1 MRALLLSG
9 VIVAAAC
16 SGGGSKTPA
25 NPKKPLTAKEIV
37 QQSTPAIVFVEV
49 TGEGDTRGTGTGFI
63 LDKTGL
69 IATNFHVVAG
79 MKTIKI
85 KLYGGETYEVQ
96 QIAGIDP
103 ARDLAVLR
111 IQPTKALPTVKLG
124 NSDVMAVGDQ
134 VVTIGNPLGV
144 FDYTVSAGLLSQIRP
159 ECTKDMV
166 AFAKANIKRFEELV
180 IKYKTTGKLTEAEVK
195 EAQELT
201 QRGVTCRQELT
212 YFQFN
217 APISQGSSGG
227 PLFNLAG
234 EVIGVTTGI
243 INNAQNINIAVP
255 TNYLKP
261 ILANPS
267 AISMPEF
274 TAATKDAQASKAPS
288 GDEDNDPWQITRN
301 IPVHATNLL
310 DGCTGDQIVNLE
322 NEIWSAIE
330 IGAPLYN
337 QRTNKGIE
345 ACFRVYEGTSNKFE
359 QNPPCK
365 GVKQAFADGL
375 LRASSLATYKP
386 KAWAMRDTFDGLLAV
401 ARKWRDANPGKWDPA
416 KLKQKD
422 KP

>member
-1 MRALLLSG
+1 MRALLLLG
-9 VIVAAAC
+9 VIVAAC
-16 SGGGSKTPA
+16 SGGGSKTPTG
-25 NPKKPLTAKEIV
+25 PKKPLTAKEIV

-49 TGEGDTRGTGTGFI
+49 VGEGDARGTGTGFI
-63 LDKTGL
+63 LDKSGL

-79 MKTIKI
+79 MKSIKV

-111 IQPTKALPTVKLG
+111 ITPTKALPTVRLG

-159 ECTKDMV
+159 ECTNDMV
-166 AFAKANIKRFEELV
+166 AYAKANVKRLEELAA
-180 IKYKTTGKLTEAEVK
+180 KYKATGKLTEAEIK
-195 EAQELT
+195 EAQRL
-201 QRGVTCRQELT
+201 TCRQELT

-274 TAATKDAQASKAPS
+274 TAATKDAQPNKGAS
-288 GDEDNDPWQITRN
+288 GDEDNDPWQIVRN
-301 IPVHATNLL
+301 IPVHPTTVF

-375 LRASSLATYKP
+375 LRASALATYKP
-386 KAWAMRDTFDGLLAV
+386 KAWAMRDTFDGLLV
-401 ARKWRDANPGKWDPA
+401 AAKKWRDSNPGKWDPA